1 VATSHLSS
9 GEVASLLPLGNRL
22 EQTPTTALFKE
33 ERLEVMWIVLPAG
46 KGMPVHAVDGPVTVQ
61 CIEGEVDLEMNEGHQ
76 ILRTGDL
83 IYLAAGAPHA
93 LTAFQNASIL
103 VTVVFVRPD
112 ELQGIAGGRRKHH
125 DDDLEMK
132 WPENE

>member
-1 VATSHLSS
+1 MAISHLSS
-9 GEVASLLPLGNRL
+9 GEVASLLPLGDML

-33 ERLEVMWIVLPAG
+33 ERLEVMRIVLPAG
-46 KGMPVHAVDGPVTVQ
+46 TGMPVHAVDGPVTVQ

-83 IYLAAGAPHA
+83 VYLASGVPHA
-93 LTAFQNASIL
+93 LTSFQNSSIL
-103 VTVVFVRPD
+103 VTVVLARAA
-112 ELQGIAGGRRKHH
+112 ELQGIAGERRKHH
-125 DDDLEMK
+125 DDNLETK

>member
-1 VATSHLSS
+1 MSISHLSS
-9 GEVASLLPLGNRL
+9 GEIANLLPLGDRL

-33 ERLEVMWIVLPAG
+33 AHLEVMRIVLPAG
-46 KGMPVHAVDGPVTVQ
+46 KAMPVHAVDGPVTVQ
-61 CIEGEVDLEMNEGHQ
+61 CIEGEVDVEMTEGHQ
-76 ILRTGDL
+76 ILRAGDL
-83 IYLAAGAPHA
+83 IYLAAGVPHA

-103 VTVVFVRPD
+103 VTVVLVSPHGS
-112 ELQGIAGGRRKHH
+112 QGVAGERRKHH

>member
-1 VATSHLSS
+1 MAISHLSS
-9 GEVASLLPLGNRL
+9 GEIASLLPLGDML

-33 ERLEVMWIVLPAG
+33 ERLEVMRIVLPAG

-76 ILRTGDL
+76 ILHAGDL
-83 IYLAAGAPHA
+83 IYLAAGVPHA
-93 LTAFQNASIL
+93 LTAFHNTSIL
-103 VTVVFVRPD
+103 VTVVLVNPD
-112 ELQGIAGGRRKHH
+112 GFSGFAGERRKHH